1 MHSVPLVPGE
11 KGTLLDFAAKS
22 HPEVL
27 EVRGRK
33 ACEGGF
39 LHRLDYHTS
48 GLLLAARTQKAFDD
62 LSCQQENGLLV
73 KEYLAA
79 ARAGSPPAGFPP
91 FPGLVRRLG
100 RAFIESSFRHWGPG
114 RRAVRPSSFPGIF
127 YRTEILSSRQE
138 ADGNLLFHLLLVRGY
153 RHQIRC
159 HLAWAGSPILNDPL
173 YGGLGEAG
181 GFLALCAVK
190 IAFTD
195 PETGDRCEYGMSFS

>member
-1 MHSVPLVPGE
+1 MHSVPLVSGE
-11 KGTLLDFAAKS
+11 KGTLLDFAAKF

-27 EVRGRK
+27 EIRGRK
-33 ACEGGF
+33 ACEGGL

-62 LSCQQENGLLV
+62 LSRQQENGFLA

-79 ARAGSPPAGFPP
+79 ARAGSPIEGFPP
-91 FPGLVRRLG
+91 FPGIVRQDG
-100 RAFIESSFRHWGPG
+100 HAFIESAFRPWGPG
-114 RRAVRPSSFPGIF
+114 RRAVRPSPFPGSL
-127 YRTEILSSRQE
+127 YRTEILLDGQE
-138 ADGNLLFHLLLVRGY
+138 AGGNLLFRLLLVRGY

-173 YGGLGEAG
+173 YGSGVAG

-195 PETGDRCEYGMSFS
+195 PETGDRREYGMSFS